1 MTTVT
6 SAVRNNRPGHRHPL
20 PVLER
25 YEVDEGT
32 GCWNWLGHID
42 KAHGYAQCRPP
53 GEGRTTVAHRVLYE
67 YHVGP
72 IPEGLHLD
80 HLCRNRACVNP
91 AHMEPV
97 THAENNRRGAATK
110 LTADQAREIR
120 AVVDGL
126 CEKYGVRPRT
136 LAAIGER
143 QIWRDV

>member
-1 MTTVT
+1 MTT
-6 SAVRNNRPGHRHPL
+6 SAVRNLPGHRHPL
-20 PVLER
+20 PVLKR
-25 YEVDEGT
+25 YEIDGET

-42 KAHGYAQCRPP
+42 KVHGYPQCSPA

-67 YHVGP
+67 HHVGP

-91 AHMEPV
+91 AHLEPV

-110 LTADQAREIR
+110 LTEDQAREIR
-120 AVVDGL
+120 VIVDGL

-143 QIWRDV
+143 QIWRDI